1 MAPLPA
7 AEIRRRFL
15 GFFAARGHTVGIDF
29 DIELAKKQS
38 NENPVYYV
46 QYAHARICSILRQAE
61 EAGLAAGTLRRL
73 AGFYSTPG
81 FSNEFLHLFLATDL
95 RPAQGTPDDDE
106 DIALRWMPLAE
117 ALAMI
122 DSGEIKDAKTMIGL
136 LMAARV

>member
-1 MAPLPA
+1 MLLVRQLRKAAEQELLELPA
-7 AEIRRRFL
+7 GVMEESETPAE
-15 GFFAARGHTVGIDF
+15 AAQR
-29 DIELAKKQS
+29 EL
-38 NENPVYYV
+38 
-46 QYAHARICSILRQAE
+46 AE